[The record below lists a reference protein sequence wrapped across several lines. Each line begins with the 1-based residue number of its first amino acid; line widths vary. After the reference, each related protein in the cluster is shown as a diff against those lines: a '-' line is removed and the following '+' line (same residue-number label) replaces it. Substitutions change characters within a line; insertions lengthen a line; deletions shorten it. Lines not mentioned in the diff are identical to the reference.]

1 MMTPTPIVAVLLS
14 MIADPDQRRRLLE
27 TFAFLRAGSTELQR
41 EFFDQVMRVCLP
53 AGQTICQAGAP
64 CAHLPLVLDGT
75 ARVYQLGENG
85 REITLYRVQPGESC
99 VLTASCLLS
108 ARAFPAFA
116 VCESA
121 VEAVVV
127 QPASVRRWLGSSE
140 PWREYLFGLIAGR
153 LVEVFGVLDAVLF
166 QRLDQRLI
174 GHLLRQ
180 VEGAETFEIQATHQ
194 RLAAE
199 LGSSREVIS
208 RVLKGLEEQGL
219 LRVRRGWIELLDHT
233 ELGQRTQND

>member
-1 MMTPTPIVAVLLS
+1 
-14 MIADPDQRRRLLE
+14 MISDPDQRRRLLE
-27 TFAFLRAGSTELQR
+27 TFAFLRAGSAGFQR
-41 EFFDQVMRVCLP
+41 EFFDQVMRVRLP
-53 AGQTICQAGAP
+53 AGQAVCQAGAQ

-85 REITLYRVQPGESC
+85 REITLYRVHPGESC

-108 ARAFPAFA
+108 ARPFPAFA

-127 QPASVRRWLGSSE
+127 QPASVRRWLGSCE

-174 GHLLRQ
+174 DHLLRL
-180 VEGAETFEIQATHQ
+180 AESLDASEIQATHQ
-194 RLAAE
+194 MLAAE

-219 LRVRRGWIELLDHT
+219 LRVRRGQIELLDRA
-233 ELGQRTQND
+233 ELRRRTQDD

>member
-1 MMTPTPIVAVLLS
+1 
-14 MIADPDQRRRLLE
+14 MISDPDQRRRLLE
-27 TFAFLRAGSTELQR
+27 TFAFLRAASAEFQR
-41 EFFDQVMRVCLP
+41 EFFDQVMRVRLP
-53 AGQTICQAGAP
+53 AGQAVCQAGAQ

-85 REITLYRVQPGESC
+85 REITLYRVHSGESC

-108 ARAFPAFA
+108 ARPFPAFA
-116 VCESA
+116 VCETE

-127 QPASVRRWLGSSE
+127 QPASVRRWLGNCE

-174 GHLLRQ
+174 DHLLRQ
-180 VEGAETFEIQATHQ
+180 AERTDSSEIQATHQ
-194 RLAAE
+194 ILAAE

-219 LRVRRGWIELLDHT
+219 LRARRGWIELLDRA
-233 ELGQRTQND
+233 ELRRRTQDD

>member
-1 MMTPTPIVAVLLS
+1 
-14 MIADPDQRRRLLE
+14 MISDPDQRRRLLE
-27 TFAFLRAGSTELQR
+27 TFAFLRAGSAGFQR
-41 EFFDQVMRVCLP
+41 EVFDQVMRVRLP
-53 AGQTICQAGAP
+53 AGQAVCQAGAQ

-85 REITLYRVQPGESC
+85 REITLYRVHPGE
-99 VLTASCLLS
+99 SCLLS
-108 ARAFPAFA
+108 ARPFPAFA

-127 QPASVRRWLGSSE
+127 QPASVRRWLGSCE

-174 GHLLRQ
+174 DHLLRL
-180 VEGAETFEIQATHQ
+180 AESLDASEIQATHQ
-194 RLAAE
+194 MLAAE

-219 LRVRRGWIELLDHT
+219 LRVRRGQIELLDRA
-233 ELGQRTQND
+233 ELRRRTQDD

>member
-1 MMTPTPIVAVLLS
+1 
-14 MIADPDQRRRLLE
+14 MISDPDQCRRLLE
-27 TFAFLRAGSTELQR
+27 TLAFLRAASAEFQR
-41 EFFDQVMRVCLP
+41 EFFDQVMRVRLP
-53 AGQTICQAGAP
+53 AGQAVCQAGAQ
-64 CAHLPLVLDGT
+64 CAHLPLVLNGM

-85 REITLYRVQPGESC
+85 REITLYRVHSGESC

-108 ARAFPAFA
+108 ARPFPAFA
-116 VCESA
+116 VCETE

-127 QPASVRRWLGSSE
+127 QPASVRRWLGNCE

-174 GHLLRQ
+174 DYLLRQ
-180 VEGAETFEIQATHQ
+180 AEGMDSSEIQTTHQ
-194 RLAAE
+194 ILAAE

-219 LRVRRGWIELLDHT
+219 LRARRGWIELLDRA
-233 ELGQRTQND
+233 ELRRRMQGD

>member
-1 MMTPTPIVAVLLS
+1 
-14 MIADPDQRRRLLE
+14 MISDPDQRRRLLE
-27 TFAFLRAGSTELQR
+27 TFAFLRAGSAEFQR
-41 EFFDQVMRVCLP
+41 EVFDQVMRVRLP
-53 AGQTICQAGAP
+53 AGQAVCQAGAQ

-85 REITLYRVQPGESC
+85 REITLYRVHPGESC

-108 ARAFPAFA
+108 ARPFPAFA

-127 QPASVRRWLGSSE
+127 QPASVRRWLGSCE
-140 PWREYLFGLIAGR
+140 PWREYLFGLIASR

-174 GHLLRQ
+174 DHLLRL
-180 VEGAETFEIQATHQ
+180 AESLDASEIQATHQ
-194 RLAAE
+194 MLAAE

-219 LRVRRGWIELLDHT
+219 LRVRRGQIELLDRA
-233 ELGQRTQND
+233 ELRRRTQDD

>member
-1 MMTPTPIVAVLLS
+1 MTPPPTVAVPLT
-14 MIADPDQRRRLLE
+14 MISDFYQRRRLLE
-27 TFAFLRAGSTELQR
+27 TFAFLRAGSVEFQR
-41 EFFDQVMRVCLP
+41 EFFDQVMRVRLP
-53 AGQTICQAGAP
+53 AGQAVCQAGAQ

-85 REITLYRVQPGESC
+85 REITLYRVHSGESC

-108 ARAFPAFA
+108 ARPFPAFA
-116 VCESA
+116 VCESE

-127 QPASVRRWLGSSE
+127 QPASVRRWLGSCE
-140 PWREYLFGLIAGR
+140 PWREYLFGLIASR

-180 VEGAETFEIQATHQ
+180 AESTDSSEIQTTHQ
-194 RLAAE
+194 ILAAE

-219 LRVRRGWIELLDHT
+219 LCVRRGQVELLD
-233 ELGQRTQND
+233 RTALRRRARDD

>member
-1 MMTPTPIVAVLLS
+1 
-14 MIADPDQRRRLLE
+14 MISDPDQRRRLLE
-27 TFAFLRAGSTELQR
+27 TFAFLRAGSAGFQS
-41 EFFDQVMRVCLP
+41 EFFDQVMRVRLP
-53 AGQTICQAGAP
+53 AGQAVCQAGAQ

-85 REITLYRVQPGESC
+85 REITLYRVHPGESC

-108 ARAFPAFA
+108 ARPFPAFA

-127 QPASVRRWLGSSE
+127 QPASVRRWLGSCE

-174 GHLLRQ
+174 DHLLRL
-180 VEGAETFEIQATHQ
+180 AESLDASEIQATHQ
-194 RLAAE
+194 MLAAE

-219 LRVRRGWIELLDHT
+219 LRVRRGQIELLDRA
-233 ELGQRTQND
+233 ELRRRTQDD